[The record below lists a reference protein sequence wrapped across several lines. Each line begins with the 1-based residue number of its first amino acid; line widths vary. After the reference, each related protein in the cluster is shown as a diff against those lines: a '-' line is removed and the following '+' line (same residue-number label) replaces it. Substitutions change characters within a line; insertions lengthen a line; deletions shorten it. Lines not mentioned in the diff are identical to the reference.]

1 MKNNYFGSKSILH
14 PQQSTQSRRAGRYD
28 LDMRAQFIFCV
39 IEAIILIGLCVGLC
53 LMPATQNNNARFYI
67 TLLIFIFYTAS
78 AGGICIFY
86 SAKYKKLKEARLQA
100 DLSDTE
106 IYDMF
111 RYVINVPYALVGSDG
126 KVRVMNGALQD
137 ILGHKS
143 AVSGIDFSE
152 ICPLHIK
159 AIAARSVNRQVYHS
173 SPIFDLPEEQPL
185 GQTPVVRLS
194 NDRRYSVHSY
204 AMMIQEK
211 EFYFVLFKDVNALLE
226 LSEETEREST
236 VVAYIT
242 IDNLQELTQ
251 YIRADYRSASSLVER
266 ELEKWV
272 EEMHGFIR
280 EYERSKFVAIFPKK
294 ALDEQMADDFSI
306 QRKIMSLKIGDNT
319 FPVTISMGIS
329 AQGDTL
335 AEKETFAMA
344 ALSMAIGRGG
354 NQVAIKK
361 GEGYIFFGGTHKTME
376 NNTSVVS
383 RVSGDLLNQS
393 IISASNILIM
403 GHCNPDFDSIASC
416 VGIARFCFSSLEAHF
431 GQDSDKPAV
440 NVVVNK
446 NTNEFNIC
454 KAGLSGLDIYD
465 GVFIG
470 KDAAL
475 DLVTPDT
482 LLLITDVNN
491 IRIYECPDLARTVKN
506 IAVIDH
512 HRLADALE
520 FTPFLQYIE
529 TTRSSASEIVSEI
542 LQQSRFA
549 DKLAKEEATL
559 LLSGIMLDTQN
570 FTRNTGSQTFALAHY
585 LYTRGAHT
593 EVAGEMFKD
602 DLEEI
607 LLTGEF
613 ESSAKI
619 YGKDKN
625 IAISWMPDDRVG
637 KQSDRII
644 VSKVADKLLSAKGI
658 DAAFALVRIGEDIV
672 ISGRSTGKINVQL
685 ILERLKGGGHFNM
698 AGAQIRNSSIAGA
711 RELLLGAIDDYYRY
725 DHKKEK
731 EDSEETSK
739 QS

>member
-1 MKNNYFGSKSILH
+1 MKNNYFGSKNSLSL
-14 PQQSTQSRRAGRYD
+14 QQSTQSKRAGRYD
-28 LDMRAQFIFCV
+28 LDMRTQFIFCV
-39 IEAIILIGLCVGLC
+39 VEAVILLALCVGLC
-53 LMPATQNNNARFYI
+53 LMPGIKNNSVRFYT
-67 TLLIFIFYTAS
+67 TLLILIFYAGS
-78 AGGICIFY
+78 AGSICVFY
-86 SAKYKKLKEARLQA
+86 SIKYKKLKEARMWA

-159 AIAARSVNRQVYHS
+159 SVASRSANRQVYHS
-173 SPIFDLPEEQPL
+173 SPILDLPEESPL

-194 NDRRYSVHSY
+194 DDRRYSVHSY
-204 AMMIQEK
+204 AMMIQDK
-211 EFYFVLFKDVNALLE
+211 EFYFVMFRDVNTLLE
-226 LSEETEREST
+226 LREETEREST

-251 YIRADYRSASSLVER
+251 YIRADYRTASAQI
-266 ELEKWV
+266 ELLLEEWV
-272 EEMHGFIR
+272 EQMDGFIR
-280 EYERSKFVAIFPKK
+280 EYERNKYVAIFPKK
-294 ALDEQMADDFSI
+294 SLDEQMADDFSI
-306 QRKIMSLKIGDNT
+306 QRKIMSLKIGDNS

-329 AQGDTL
+329 AQGETL
-335 AEKETFAMA
+335 AEKDDFAMA

-354 NQVAIKK
+354 NQVAVKN
-361 GEGYIFFGGTHKTME
+361 GENYIFFGGTHKTIE

-383 RVSGDLLNQS
+383 RVSGDLLYQS
-393 IISASNILIM
+393 IINASNILIM

-416 VGIARFCFSSLEAHF
+416 VGLARFCFSALDSHF
-431 GQDSDKPAV
+431 SAGEEKPAV
-440 NVVVNK
+440 NIVVNK
-446 NTNEFNIC
+446 HRNEFDIC
-454 KAGLSGLDIYD
+454 RAGLVGLDMYD

-491 IRIYECPDLARTVKN
+491 IKIYECPDLARTVKN

-512 HRLADALE
+512 HRLADELE

-542 LQQSRFA
+542 LQQSRFS
-549 DKLAKEEATL
+549 DTLAKEEATL
-559 LLSGIMLDTQN
+559 LLAGVMLDTQN
-570 FTRNTGSQTFALAHY
+570 FTRNTGAQTFALAHY

-593 EVAGEMFKD
+593 EVAKEMFKD

-613 ESSAKI
+613 ESTAKI
-619 YGKDKN
+619 YGEDKN
-625 IAISWMPDDRVG
+625 IAISWMPDNRVG

-658 DAAFALVRIGEDIV
+658 DAAFALVRIGDDIV

-698 AGAQIRNSSIAGA
+698 AGAQIQNSTIAGA

-731 EDSEETSK
+731 ED
-739 QS
+739 

>member
-1 MKNNYFGSKSILH
+1 MKNNYFGSKTRL
-14 PQQSTQSRRAGRYD
+14 PLQKPTQSRRAGRYD
-28 LDMRAQFIFCV
+28 LDVRPQFIFCV
-39 IEAIILIGLCVGLC
+39 AEALILLAMCVGLC
-53 LMPATQNNNARFYI
+53 LVPGIKNPSVRFYAA
-67 TLLIFIFYTAS
+67 LLITVFYAAS
-78 AGGICIFY
+78 AGSICIFY
-86 SAKYKKLKEARLQA
+86 SIKYKKLKEARTQA

-111 RYVINVPYALVGSDG
+111 RYVIDVPYALVGSDG
-126 KVRVMNGALQD
+126 KVKVMNGALQD

-159 AIAARSVNRQVYHS
+159 SIASRSENRQVYHS
-173 SPIFDLPEEQPL
+173 SPIFDLPEEAPM

-194 NDRRYSVHSY
+194 DGRRYAVRSY

-211 EFYFVLFKDVNALLE
+211 EFYFVLFSDVNSLLE
-226 LSEETEREST
+226 LREETEREST
-236 VVAYIT
+236 VVAYIA

-251 YIRADYRSASSLVER
+251 YIRADYRTASSQVELL
-266 ELEKWV
+266 LEEWV
-272 EEMHGFIR
+272 EQMHGFIR
-280 EYERSKFVAIFPKK
+280 EYEKSKYVAIFPKK
-294 ALDEQMADDFSI
+294 ALDAQMADDFSI
-306 QRKIMSLKIGDNT
+306 QRRIMSLKIGDNT
-319 FPVTISMGIS
+319 FPVTVSMGIS

-335 AEKETFAMA
+335 AEKEGFAMA

-354 NQVAIKK
+354 NQVAVKN
-361 GEGYIFFGGTHKTME
+361 GESYIFFGGTHKTME

-383 RVSGDLLNQS
+383 RVSGDLLYQN
-393 IISASNILIM
+393 IANASNVLIM

-416 VGIARFCFSSLEAHF
+416 IGLARFCFSALDSHF
-431 GQDSDKPAV
+431 GQSEDKPAV
-440 NVVVNK
+440 NIVVNK
-446 NTNEFNIC
+446 RTNEFNLC
-454 KAGLSGLDIYD
+454 RAALSGLDIYD

-491 IRIYECPDLARTVKN
+491 IKIYECPDLARTVKN

-549 DKLAKEEATL
+549 DTLAKEEATL

-570 FTRNTGSQTFALAHY
+570 FTRNTGAQTFALAHY

-593 EVAGEMFKD
+593 EVAKEMFKD

-613 ESSAKI
+613 ESTAKI
-619 YGKDKN
+619 YGADKN
-625 IAISWMPDDRVG
+625 IAISWMPDERIG

-658 DAAFALVRIGEDIV
+658 DAAFAMVRIGEDIV
-672 ISGRSTGKINVQL
+672 ISGRSTGNINVQL

-698 AGAQIRNSSIAGA
+698 AGAQIKNSTISGA

-731 EDSEETSK
+731 ED
-739 QS
+739 

>member
-1 MKNNYFGSKSILH
+1 MKHNYFGSKNRL
-14 PQQSTQSRRAGRYD
+14 PLQQSTQSKRAGRYD
-28 LDMRAQFIFCV
+28 LDMRTQFVFCV
-39 IEAIILIGLCVGLC
+39 VEAIVLLALCVGLC
-53 LMPATQNNNARFYI
+53 LVPEIKNDSVRFYT
-67 TLLIFIFYTAS
+67 TLLILIFYTGS
-78 AGGICIFY
+78 AGSICIFY
-86 SAKYKKLKEARLQA
+86 SVKYKKLKEARMQA

-111 RYVINVPYALVGSDG
+111 RYVIDVPYALVGSDG
-126 KVRVMNGALQD
+126 KVKVMNGALQD

-159 AIAARSVNRQVYHS
+159 SIASRSANRQVYHS
-173 SPIFDLPEEQPL
+173 SPIFDLPEESPL

-194 NDRRYSVHSY
+194 DGKRYSVHSY

-211 EFYFVLFKDVNALLE
+211 EFYFVLFKDVNTLLE
-226 LSEETEREST
+226 LREETEREST

-251 YIRADYRSASSLVER
+251 YIRADYRTASSQVEIL
-266 ELEKWV
+266 LEEWV
-272 EEMHGFIR
+272 DQMDGFIR
-280 EYERSKFVAIFPKK
+280 EYERSKYVAIFPKK
-294 ALDEQMADDFSI
+294 ALDAQMTDDFSI
-306 QRKIMSLKIGDNT
+306 QRKIMSLKIGDNS
-319 FPVTISMGIS
+319 FPVTVSMGIS

-335 AEKETFAMA
+335 AEKEGFAMA

-354 NQVAIKK
+354 NQVAVKN
-361 GEGYIFFGGTHKTME
+361 GENYIFFGGTHKTIE

-383 RVSGDLLNQS
+383 RVSGDLLCQS
-393 IISASNILIM
+393 IINASNILIM

-416 VGIARFCFSSLEAHF
+416 VGLARFCFSALDSHF
-431 GQDSDKPAV
+431 SQNEEKPAV
-440 NVVVNK
+440 NIVANK
-446 NTNEFNIC
+446 NSNEFNLC
-454 KAGLSGLDIYD
+454 RAGLVGLDIYD
-465 GVFIG
+465 DVFVG
-470 KDAAL
+470 KDTAL

-491 IRIYECPDLARTVKN
+491 IKIYECPDLARTVKN

-549 DKLAKEEATL
+549 DTLAKEEATL
-559 LLSGIMLDTQN
+559 LLAGIMLDTQN
-570 FTRNTGSQTFALAHY
+570 FTRNTGAQTFALSHY

-593 EVAGEMFKD
+593 EVAKEMFKD

-613 ESSAKI
+613 ESTARI
-619 YGKDKN
+619 YGEDKN
-625 IAISWMPDDRVG
+625 IAISWMPDERVG

-658 DAAFALVRIGEDIV
+658 DAAFAMVRIGDDIV

-698 AGAQIRNSSIAGA
+698 AGAQIQNSTITDA

-725 DHKKEK
+725 DHKKER
-731 EDSEETSK
+731 
-739 QS
+739 

>member
-1 MKNNYFGSKSILH
+1 MKNNYFGSKNSLSL
-14 PQQSTQSRRAGRYD
+14 QQSTQSKRAGRYD
-28 LDMRAQFIFCV
+28 LDMRTQFIFCV
-39 IEAIILIGLCVGLC
+39 VEAVILLALCVGLC
-53 LMPATQNNNARFYI
+53 LMPGIKNNSVRFYT
-67 TLLIFIFYTAS
+67 TLLILIFYAGS
-78 AGGICIFY
+78 AGSICVFY
-86 SAKYKKLKEARLQA
+86 SIKYKKLKEARMWA

-159 AIAARSVNRQVYHS
+159 SVASRSANRQVYHS
-173 SPIFDLPEEQPL
+173 SPILDLPEESPL

-194 NDRRYSVHSY
+194 DDRRYSVHSY
-204 AMMIQEK
+204 AMMIQDK
-211 EFYFVLFKDVNALLE
+211 EFYFVMFRDVNTLLE
-226 LSEETEREST
+226 LREETEREST

-251 YIRADYRSASSLVER
+251 YIRADYRTASAQI
-266 ELEKWV
+266 ELLLEEWV
-272 EEMHGFIR
+272 EQMDGFIR
-280 EYERSKFVAIFPKK
+280 EYERNKYVAIFPKK
-294 ALDEQMADDFSI
+294 SLDEQMADDFSI
-306 QRKIMSLKIGDNT
+306 QRKIMSLKIGDNS

-329 AQGDTL
+329 AQGETL
-335 AEKETFAMA
+335 AEKDDFAMA

-354 NQVAIKK
+354 NQVAVKN
-361 GEGYIFFGGTHKTME
+361 GENYIFFGGTHKTIE

-383 RVSGDLLNQS
+383 RVSGDLLYQS
-393 IISASNILIM
+393 IINASNILIM

-416 VGIARFCFSSLEAHF
+416 VGLARFCFSALDSHF
-431 GQDSDKPAV
+431 SAGEEKPAV
-440 NVVVNK
+440 NIVVNK
-446 NTNEFNIC
+446 HRNEFDIC
-454 KAGLSGLDIYD
+454 RAGLVGLDMYD

-491 IRIYECPDLARTVKN
+491 IKIYECPDLARTVKN

-512 HRLADALE
+512 HRLADELE

-542 LQQSRFA
+542 LQQSRFS
-549 DKLAKEEATL
+549 DTLAKEEATL
-559 LLSGIMLDTQN
+559 LLAGVMLDTQN
-570 FTRNTGSQTFALAHY
+570 FTRNTGAQTFALAHY

-593 EVAGEMFKD
+593 EVAKEMFKD

-613 ESSAKI
+613 ESTAKI
-619 YGKDKN
+619 YGEDKN
-625 IAISWMPDDRVG
+625 IAISWMPDNRVG

-658 DAAFALVRIGEDIV
+658 DAAFALVRIGDDIV

-698 AGAQIRNSSIAGA
+698 AGAQIQNSTIAGT

-731 EDSEETSK
+731 ED
-739 QS
+739 

>member
-1 MKNNYFGSKSILH
+1 MKTNYFGTKTRL
-14 PQQSTQSRRAGRYD
+14 PRQTSTQGRRAGRYD
-28 LDMRAQFIFCV
+28 LDMRPQFIFCV
-39 IEAIILIGLCVGLC
+39 VEALILLAMCVALCFVPGIKN
-53 LMPATQNNNARFYI
+53 ANARFYT
-67 TLLIFIFYTAS
+67 TLLITIFYAAS
-78 AGGICIFY
+78 AGSICIFY
-86 SAKYKKLKEARLQA
+86 SVKYKKLKDARAQA

-111 RYVINVPYALVGSDG
+111 RYVIDVPYALVGSDG

-159 AIAARSVNRQVYHS
+159 SIASRSENREIYYNT
-173 SPIFDLPEEQPL
+173 PIFNLPEEAPL
-185 GQTPVVRLS
+185 EKTPVVRLS
-194 NDRRYSVHSY
+194 DGRRYAIRSY
-204 AMMIQEK
+204 AMMIRDK
-211 EFYFVLFKDVNALLE
+211 EFYFVLFNDVNTLLE
-226 LSEETEREST
+226 LREETEREST

-251 YIRADYRSASSLVER
+251 YIRADYRTASAQVELL
-266 ELEKWV
+266 LEGWV
-272 EEMHGFIR
+272 AEMNGFMR
-280 EYERSKFVAIFPKK
+280 EYERNKYVAIFPKK
-294 ALDEQMADDFSI
+294 ALDAQIADDFSI

-319 FPVTISMGIS
+319 FPVTVSMGIS
-329 AQGDTL
+329 AQGDSL
-335 AEKETFAMA
+335 AEKEDFAMA

-354 NQVAIKK
+354 NQVAIKN
-361 GEGYIFFGGTHKTME
+361 GESYIFFGGTHKTME

-383 RVSGDLLNQS
+383 RVSGDLLCQS
-393 IISASNILIM
+393 IVNASNILIM

-416 VGIARFCFSSLEAHF
+416 IGLARFCFSALDSHF
-431 GQDSDKPAV
+431 GQGEDKPAV

-446 NTNEFNIC
+446 RTNEFNLC
-454 KAGLSGLDIYD
+454 RAGLLGLDIYD

-491 IRIYECPDLARTVKN
+491 IKIYECPDLARTVKN

-512 HRLADALE
+512 HRLSDALE

-549 DKLAKEEATL
+549 DTLAKEEATL

-570 FTRNTGSQTFALAHY
+570 FTRNTGAQTFALSHY

-593 EVAGEMFKD
+593 EVAKEMFKD

-613 ESSAKI
+613 ESTAKI
-619 YGKDKN
+619 YGRDKN

-658 DAAFALVRIGEDIV
+658 DAAFAMVRIGDDIV
-672 ISGRSTGKINVQL
+672 ISGRSTGNINVQL

-698 AGAQIRNSSIAGA
+698 AGAQIQNSTVSGA

-731 EDSEETSK
+731 ED
-739 QS
+739 

>member
-1 MKNNYFGSKSILH
+1 MKNNYFGTKTRL
-14 PQQSTQSRRAGRYD
+14 PLQKSTQARRAGRYD
-28 LDMRAQFIFCV
+28 LDMRPQFIFCV
-39 IEAIILIGLCVGLC
+39 AEALILLAMCVGLC
-53 LMPATQNNNARFYI
+53 LITGIKNPSVRFY
-67 TLLIFIFYTAS
+67 TVLLIAIFYAAS
-78 AGGICIFY
+78 AGSICIFY
-86 SAKYKKLKEARLQA
+86 SAKYKKLKDARAQA

-111 RYVINVPYALVGSDG
+111 RYIIDVPYALVGSDG
-126 KVRVMNGALQD
+126 KVKVMNGALQD

-159 AIAARSVNRQVYHS
+159 SIASRSENRQVYHS
-173 SPIFDLPEEQPL
+173 SPIFDLPEEAPL
-185 GQTPVVRLS
+185 EQTPVVRLS
-194 NDRRYSVHSY
+194 DGRRYSVRSY

-211 EFYFVLFKDVNALLE
+211 EFYFVLFNDVNALLE
-226 LSEETEREST
+226 LHEDAEREST

-251 YIRADYRSASSLVER
+251 YIRADYRTASSQVELL
-266 ELEKWV
+266 LEEWV
-272 EEMHGFIR
+272 AQMHGFMR
-280 EYERSKFVAIFPKK
+280 EYERNKYVAIFPKK
-294 ALDEQMADDFSI
+294 ALDKQMADDFSI

-319 FPVTISMGIS
+319 FPVTVSMGVS

-335 AEKETFAMA
+335 AEKEDFAMA

-354 NQVAIKK
+354 NQVAVKN
-361 GEGYIFFGGTHKTME
+361 GESYIFFGGTHKTME

-383 RVSGDLLNQS
+383 RVSGDLLHQS
-393 IISASNILIM
+393 IIGASNILIM

-416 VGIARFCFSSLEAHF
+416 IGLARFCLSALESHF
-431 GQDSDKPAV
+431 GQSEDKPAV

-446 NTNEFNIC
+446 KTKEFNLC
-454 KAGLSGLDIYD
+454 RAGLAGLDIYD

-491 IRIYECPDLARTVKN
+491 IKIYECPDLARTVKN

-549 DKLAKEEATL
+549 DTLAKEEATL

-570 FTRNTGSQTFALAHY
+570 FTRNTGAQTFALSHY

-593 EVAGEMFKD
+593 EVAKEMFKD
-602 DLEEI
+602 ELEEI

-613 ESSAKI
+613 ESTAKI
-619 YGKDKN
+619 YGRDKN
-625 IAISWMPDDRVG
+625 IAISWMPDERVG

-658 DAAFALVRIGEDIV
+658 DAAFAMVRIGDDIV
-672 ISGRSTGKINVQL
+672 ISGRSTGNINVQL

-698 AGAQIRNSSIAGA
+698 AGAQIKNSTIAGA
-711 RELLLGAIDDYYRY
+711 CELLLGAIDDYYRY

-731 EDSEETSK
+731 ED
-739 QS
+739 

>member
-1 MKNNYFGSKSILH
+1 MKNNYFGSKNTL
-14 PQQSTQSRRAGRYD
+14 PLQQSTQSKRASRYD
-28 LDMRAQFIFCV
+28 LDMRTQFIFCV
-39 IEAIILIGLCVGLC
+39 VEAIILLALCVGLC
-53 LMPATQNNNARFYI
+53 LMPRIKSDNVRFYI
-67 TLLIFIFYTAS
+67 TLLILVFYTAS
-78 AGGICIFY
+78 AGSICIFY
-86 SAKYKKLKEARLQA
+86 SVKYKKLKDARIQA

-126 KVRVMNGALQD
+126 KVKVMNGALQD

-143 AVSGIDFSE
+143 AVTGIDFSE

-159 AIAARSVNRQVYHS
+159 SIASRSANRQVYHS
-173 SPIFDLPEEQPL
+173 SPIFDLPEESPL

-211 EFYFVLFKDVNALLE
+211 EFYFVLFKDVNTLLE
-226 LSEETEREST
+226 LREETEREST
-236 VVAYIT
+236 VVAYIS

-251 YIRADYRSASSLVER
+251 YIRADYRTASAQVELL
-266 ELEKWV
+266 LEAWV
-272 EEMHGFIR
+272 EEMDGFMR
-280 EYERSKFVAIFPKK
+280 EYERNKYVAIFPKK
-294 ALDEQMADDFSI
+294 ALDAQMADDFSI

-335 AEKETFAMA
+335 AKKEDFAMA

-354 NQVAIKK
+354 NQVAIKN
-361 GEGYIFFGGTHKTME
+361 GENYIFFGGTHKTME
-376 NNTSVVS
+376 NNSSVVS
-383 RVSGDLLNQS
+383 RVSGDLLFQS
-393 IISASNILIM
+393 IINASNILIM

-416 VGIARFCFSSLEAHF
+416 VGLARFCFSATESHF
-431 GQDSDKPAV
+431 SQNEEKPAI
-440 NVVVNK
+440 NIVVNK
-446 NTNEFNIC
+446 NSNEFNIC
-454 KAGLSGLDIYD
+454 RAGLVGLDIYD
-465 GVFIG
+465 SVFIG
-470 KDAAL
+470 KDAAQ

-482 LLLITDVNN
+482 LLLIVDVNN

-570 FTRNTGSQTFALAHY
+570 YTRNTGAQTFALSHY

-593 EVAGEMFKD
+593 EVAKEMFKD

-613 ESSAKI
+613 ESTAKI
-619 YGKDKN
+619 YGEDKN
-625 IAISWMPDDRVG
+625 IAISWMPDDRIG

-698 AGAQIRNSSIAGA
+698 AGAQIKNSSISGA

-731 EDSEETSK
+731 ED
-739 QS
+739 

>member
-1 MKNNYFGSKSILH
+1 MKNNYFGTKTRL
-14 PQQSTQSRRAGRYD
+14 PLQKSTQSRRAGRYD
-28 LDMRAQFIFCV
+28 LDVRPQFVFCV
-39 IEAIILIGLCVGLC
+39 AEALILLAMCVGLC
-53 LMPATQNNNARFYI
+53 LIPGIKNPSVRFYT
-67 TLLIFIFYTAS
+67 TLLITIFYAAS
-78 AGGICIFY
+78 AGSICVFY
-86 SAKYKKLKEARLQA
+86 SLKYKKIKEARTQA

-111 RYVINVPYALVGSDG
+111 RYVIDVPYALVGSDG
-126 KVRVMNGALQD
+126 KVKVMNGALQD

-159 AIAARSVNRQVYHS
+159 SIASRSQNRQVYHT
-173 SPIFDLPEEQPL
+173 SPIFDLPEEAPL
-185 GQTPVVRLS
+185 EQTPVVRLS
-194 NDRRYSVHSY
+194 DGKRYAVRSY

-211 EFYFVLFKDVNALLE
+211 EFYFVLFNDINTLLE
-226 LSEETEREST
+226 LREETEREST

-251 YIRADYRSASSLVER
+251 YIRADYRTASSQVELL
-266 ELEKWV
+266 LEEWV
-272 EEMHGFIR
+272 EQMNGFIR
-280 EYERSKFVAIFPKK
+280 EYEKSKYVALFPKK
-294 ALDEQMADDFSI
+294 ALDKQMADDFSI

-319 FPVTISMGIS
+319 FPVTVSMGIS

-335 AEKETFAMA
+335 AEKEDFAMA

-354 NQVAIKK
+354 NQVAVKN
-361 GEGYIFFGGTHKTME
+361 GESYVFFGGTHKTME

-383 RVSGDLLNQS
+383 RVSGDLLYQS
-393 IISASNILIM
+393 IINSSNILIM

-416 VGIARFCFSSLEAHF
+416 IGLARFCFSAIDSHF
-431 GQDSDKPAV
+431 SQSENKPDV
-440 NVVVNK
+440 NIVVNK
-446 NTNEFNIC
+446 KTNEFNLC
-454 KAGLSGLDIYD
+454 RAGLAGLDIYD

-470 KDAAL
+470 KDASL

-491 IRIYECPDLARTVKN
+491 IKIYECPDLARTVKN

-549 DKLAKEEATL
+549 DTLAKEEATL

-570 FTRNTGSQTFALAHY
+570 FTRNTGAQTFALSHY

-593 EVAGEMFKD
+593 EVAKEMFKD

-613 ESSAKI
+613 ESTAKI
-619 YGKDKN
+619 YGRDKN

-658 DAAFALVRIGEDIV
+658 DAAFAMVRIGEDIV
-672 ISGRSTGKINVQL
+672 ISGRSTGNINVQL

-698 AGAQIRNSSIAGA
+698 AGAQIQNSTIAGA

-731 EDSEETSK
+731 ED
-739 QS
+739 